1 MTKTKTSKVSGPIL
15 SQDARMVEVILFL
28 ENEPVDR
35 EKLERMTGLGGKEL
49 DAAVSELGEHYNL
62 YMHGLTVNE
71 NPGGFLL
78 TPSSDLYD
86 KLRSCYGKK
95 VERRLSKAALET
107 LSIVAYSQPITRR
120 EIDNIRGVSSDTIVK
135 LLRERE
141 YIKVVGRK
149 DVVGHPCLYGTTRKF
164 LYEFHLS
171 SISEL
176 PRLSEID
183 EERFETVP
191 ETREEET
198 RDMESDNEEKNDE
211 A

>member
-1 MTKTKTSKVSGPIL
+1 MKSSGKVSGKIL
-15 SQDARMVEVILFL
+15 SQNARMVEVILFL

-35 EKLERMTGLGGKEL
+35 EKLERMTGLGKKEL
-49 DAAVSELGEHYNL
+49 DEAVSELGDHYSQF
-62 YMHGLTVNE
+62 MHGLTVNE

-78 TPSSDLYD
+78 TPSGDLFD
-86 KLRSCYGKK
+86 KLRTCYGKK
-95 VERRLSKAALET
+95 VEKRLSKATLET
-107 LSIVAYSQPITRR
+107 LSIIAYSQPITRR

-149 DVVGHPCLYGTTRKF
+149 DVIGHPCLYGTTRKF

-176 PRLSEID
+176 PRLNSID
-183 EERFETVP
+183 EERFEAKEQEQEDT
-191 ETREEET
+191 
-198 RDMESDNEEKNDE
+198 SEEKKDE

>member
-1 MTKTKTSKVSGPIL
+1 MAKTTGKQAKASGPVL
-15 SQDARMVEVILFL
+15 GQDARMVEVVLFL

-35 EKLERMTGLGGKEL
+35 AKLKHMTGLDDKRLDEAVGEL
-49 DAAVSELGEHYNL
+49 AEHYSL
-62 YMHGLTVNE
+62 FMHGLTVNE
-71 NPGGFLL
+71 NPGGFMLS
-78 TPSSDLYD
+78 PASDLYD
-86 KLRSCYGKK
+86 KLRAAYGKK
-95 VERRLSKAALET
+95 VARRLSKAAMET

-149 DVVGHPCLYGTTRKF
+149 DVIGHPCLYGTTRKF

-176 PRLSEID
+176 PRLGEID
-183 EERFETVP
+183 AERFGAE
-191 ETREEET
+191 EQDAKDEEE
-198 RDMESDNEEKNDE
+198 SK
-211 A
+211 